1 MFGEIWPLISVV
13 LGIIILLTL
22 IIGLKLNTFI
32 SLIITSMITALLLG
46 MPLNKIMETIE
57 NGMGSTLGHIALI
70 FGLGAILGKLLA
82 DGGGATRIADTL
94 IAKFG
99 QKHVQW
105 AMLIAAFIVG
115 IALFFEVGLVL
126 LIPLVFTVAK
136 RANVSILKLGLPMV
150 TALSVTHGFL
160 PPHPGP
166 VVIAKELKANIG
178 EVLLYGMIIAIPVT
192 LIAGPIFN
200 RFAQKMVPT
209 AYTREGDISSLG
221 TQKEFKEEEMP
232 GFGISLLTAILPVIL
247 MLISTIVQLITG
259 HEEATNVF
267 EQIVYFI
274 GTAGTALLIAVI
286 FAIFTMGMKQQRK
299 MEDIMK
305 SVTHAI
311 YPIGMM
317 LLIIGGGGTFKQVL
331 IDGGVGDTIA
341 KMFEGT
347 SMSPILLAW
356 IVAAVLRISLGSA
369 TVAAVSTTGIVLPLL
384 EHSDVNV
391 ALVVLAIGAGSVI
404 LSHVND
410 AGFWMFKEYF
420 GLTVKET
427 FLTWSLLETIIS
439 FQVSGAFQQGG
450 GAGAVVDRQV
460 DAGGGHADPA
470 HTAFVV
476 EFEDAVVVEPAI
488 LGQAVAGGQAVPG
501 LDGGAESKGIVV
513 LMGQRQLFF
522 GVGNDVFDFFRELL
536 NDL

>member
-1 MFGEIWPLISVV
+1 MFTEIWPLISVV
-13 LGIIILLTL
+13 LGIVILLCL
-22 IIGLKLNTFI
+22 IIFLKLNTFI
-32 SLIITSMITALLLG
+32 SLIITSIVTALLLG
-46 MPLNKIMETIE
+46 MPLDKIMETIE
-57 NGMGSTLGHIALI
+57 KGMGGTLGHIALI
-70 FGLGAILGKLLA
+70 FGLGAILGKLLS

-105 AMLIAAFIVG
+105 AMLVAAFIVG

-136 RANVSILKLGLPMV
+136 RANVSTLKLGLPMV

-178 EVLLYGMIIAIPVT
+178 HVLLYGIIISIPVT
-192 LIAGPIFN
+192 LIAGPLFN
-200 RFAQKMVPT
+200 KIAQKIIPS
-209 AYTREGDISSLG
+209 AYGREGDISALG
-221 TQKEFKEEEMP
+221 AQKEFTEEEMP
-232 GFGISLLTAILPVIL
+232 GFGISILTAILPVIL
-247 MLISTIVQLITG
+247 MLISTLVQLITG
-259 HEEATNVF
+259 HDSPKNAF
-267 EQIVYFI
+267 ESIIYLI
-274 GTAGTALLIAVI
+274 GNAGTAMLIAVI
-286 FAIFTMGMKQQRK
+286 FAIFTMGILRHRK
-299 MEDIMK
+299 MDHVME
-305 SVTHAI
+305 SVTQAI

-347 SMSPILLAW
+347 HMSPILLAW
-356 IVAAVLRISLGSA
+356 IVAAVLRIALGSA
-369 TVAAVSTTGIVLPLL
+369 TVAAISTTGIVMPLL
-384 EHSDVNV
+384 QASDANV

-439 FQVSGAFQQGG
+439 VSGIIFILFISL
-450 GAGAVVDRQV
+450 
-460 DAGGGHADPA
+460 
-470 HTAFVV
+470 FV
-476 EFEDAVVVEPAI
+476 
-488 LGQAVAGGQAVPG
+488 
-501 LDGGAESKGIVV
+501 
-513 LMGQRQLFF
+513 
-522 GVGNDVFDFFRELL
+522 
-536 NDL
+536 

>member
-13 LGIIILLTL
+13 LGIIILLSL
-22 IIGLKLNTFI
+22 IIFLKLNTFI
-32 SLIITSMITALLLG
+32 ALIITSIITALLLG
-46 MPLNKIMETIE
+46 MPLNKIMETVE

-70 FGLGAILGKLLA
+70 FGLGAILGKLLS

-105 AMLIAAFIVG
+105 AMLITAFIVG

-178 EVLLYGMIIAIPVT
+178 HVLMYGIIISIPVT
-192 LIAGPIFN
+192 LIAGPLFN
-200 RFAQKMVPT
+200 KFAQKIIPS
-209 AYTREGDISSLG
+209 AYSREGDISVLG
-221 TQKEFKEEEMP
+221 AQKEFTNEEMP
-232 GFGISLLTAILPVIL
+232 GFGISILTAILPVIL
-247 MLISTIVQLITG
+247 MLISTIVQLVTG
-259 HEEATNVF
+259 HDTPKNSVES
-267 EQIVYFI
+267 IIYLI
-274 GTAGTALLIAVI
+274 GNAGTAMLIAVI
-286 FAIFTMGMKQQRK
+286 FAIFTMGILLKRK
-299 MEDIMK
+299 MEDIME
-305 SVTHAI
+305 SVTQAI

-347 SMSPILLAW
+347 HMSSILLAW
-356 IVAAVLRISLGSA
+356 IVAAVLRIALGSA
-369 TVAAVSTTGIVLPLL
+369 TVAAISTTGIVMPLL
-384 EHSDVNV
+384 QASDTNV

-410 AGFWMFKEYF
+410 AGFWMFREYF

-427 FLTWSLLETIIS
+427 FLTWSLLETVIS
-439 FQVSGAFQQGG
+439 VSGIIFILFISL
-450 GAGAVVDRQV
+450 
-460 DAGGGHADPA
+460 
-470 HTAFVV
+470 FV
-476 EFEDAVVVEPAI
+476 
-488 LGQAVAGGQAVPG
+488 
-501 LDGGAESKGIVV
+501 
-513 LMGQRQLFF
+513 
-522 GVGNDVFDFFRELL
+522 
-536 NDL
+536 